1 MPSDPQDTDMGTGM
15 GRPFPVGAA
24 GTGSHRVSEEQQVAF
39 ADEALAQEDWAAA
52 REAWL
57 ALACAVPMNA
67 HYRTQLMFARAGE
80 LIEAGDFP
88 RAREEL
94 DRVLRAAPGHPGAT
108 QLMKKLPRF
117 RGISRLLRRER

>member
-1 MPSDPQDTDMGTGM
+1 MGM
-15 GRPFPVGAA
+15 GRPFPA
-24 GTGSHRVSEEQQVAF
+24 GTGAHSVSEEQQVAI
-39 ADEALAQEDWAAA
+39 AEEALAQEQWASA

-80 LIEAGDFP
+80 LLASGDAV

-94 DRVLRAAPGHPGAT
+94 DRVLRAMPGHPGAT
-108 QLMKKLPRF
+108 TMMKKLPRF